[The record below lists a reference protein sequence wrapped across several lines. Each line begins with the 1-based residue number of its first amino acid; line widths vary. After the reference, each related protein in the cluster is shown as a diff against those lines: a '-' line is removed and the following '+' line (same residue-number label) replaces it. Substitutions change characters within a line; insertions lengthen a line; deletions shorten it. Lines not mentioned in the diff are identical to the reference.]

1 MMTIQEIYEKFDQIG
16 CVTFSTVSDGR
27 VESRIAHFF
36 AYDEDG
42 LYFRTMTVKPFYKQL
57 KESGNVT
64 VCGMYPNTEVMHNEQ
79 NLPSFHPG
87 YTIRIGGDIRELSM
101 EEMEK
106 KAEHNRDFNVAVYDV
121 KNIPQPGFLFFT
133 VQRESTM
140 ILIMQKNTGIISWK
154 ERDFPMAVW
163 KSCLPDLRSQINV
176 SDVENVKQSVPLMPL
191 FPVRRIGSWETAAMN
206 AATAM

>member
-27 VESRIAHFF
+27 VESRIRPLF

-42 LYFRTMTVKPFYKQL
+42 SLFSDHDGKPFYKQL

-87 YTIRIGGDIRELSM
+87 YTIRIGGDIRELPW
-101 EEMEK
+101 K
-106 KAEHNRDFNVAVYDV
+106 RWRRRR
-121 KNIPQPGFLFFT
+121 NIT
-133 VQRESTM
+133 
-140 ILIMQKNTGIISWK
+140 
-154 ERDFPMAVW
+154 
-163 KSCLPDLRSQINV
+163 
-176 SDVENVKQSVPLMPL
+176 
-191 FPVRRIGSWETAAMN
+191 ET
-206 AATAM
+206 

>member
-1 MMTIQEIYEKFDQIG
+1 M
-16 CVTFSTVSDGR
+16 TFSTVSDGR

-121 KNIPQPGFLFFT
+121 KKYPATRIFVLY
-133 VQRESTM
+133 RAKESTM

-163 KSCLPDLRSQINV
+163 RSCLPDLRSQINV
-176 SDVENVKQSVPLMPL
+176 SDVENVRQSVPLMPL
-191 FPVRRIGSWETAAMN
+191 FPVLRIGSWETAAMN

>member
-1 MMTIQEIYEKFDQIG
+1 
-16 CVTFSTVSDGR
+16 
-27 VESRIAHFF
+27 
-36 AYDEDG
+36 
-42 LYFRTMTVKPFYKQL
+42 
-57 KESGNVT
+57 
-64 VCGMYPNTEVMHNEQ
+64 
-79 NLPSFHPG
+79 
-87 YTIRIGGDIRELSM
+87 M